1 MSCNRTYFAMHQLLR
16 SDSDLC
22 GYTASAL
29 VLMMF
34 SMGSMRAFRQMEAAG
49 AKLSS
54 VSSLFAG
61 LVPRADVE

>member
-1 MSCNRTYFAMHQLLR
+1 MHQLLR

-22 GYTASAL
+22 GYTALAL
-29 VLMMF
+29 VLMF
-34 SMGSMRAFRQMEAAG
+34 SMGSMRAFRQMETAG

>member
-1 MSCNRTYFAMHQLLR
+1 
-16 SDSDLC
+16 
-22 GYTASAL
+22 
-29 VLMMF
+29 MMF